1 MKAAFLLMLLIVLAP
16 GMALAH
22 GGGSHEDEA
31 PLVSGG
37 AGRASVEA
45 DAWPPV
51 CPPGSGHGCRCG
63 DSSLCDDCPS
73 PAALHQGVAGFFP
86 YRDFSPVPGAE
97 TSAHRSPRFAAGRPR
112 GPPLLS

>member
-1 MKAAFLLMLLIVLAP
+1 MNAALFAVLLTVLSPA
-16 GMALAH
+16 AVLAH
-22 GGGSHEDEA
+22 GGGSSEDEA

-37 AGRASVEA
+37 AGQASVEA
-45 DAWPPV
+45 DAWSPV

-73 PAALHQGVAGFFP
+73 PAALHQGIAGFFP
-86 YRDFSPVPGAE
+86 CRGLSPAPGDE
-97 TSAHRSPRFAAGRPR
+97 TSARRSPRFAAGRPR